1 MHLDKFNRTLIR
13 IKPEKNINCL
23 PIYIKDL
30 SLILDE
36 RKILSS
42 LNLSI
47 NSDDVT
53 VIMGPN
59 GAGKSIFLKI
69 LNGILT
75 PTSGCITWNNKKQ
88 FSDTLNTQAFVFQ
101 KPILLRRSVIANL
114 DYMDSVLG
122 NKKRIS
128 KDRLLKIVQLQK
140 QKNQPARMLS
150 LGEQQRLSLIRSL
163 MLRPNLL
170 LLDEPTANLDPA
182 STKIIEDIIL
192 NLKMMGIKIIFVTHN
207 ILQAKRI
214 ADDIIFLNE
223 GKMVEHLNKQ
233 EFFSNSKSIE
243 VQNMESRLTGGD
255 LHLNQKVDNETEND
269 LMSLLADDR
278 QNPEE
283 SYEDFND
290 KQIKKDF
297 INKAIDTLS
306 EREKTIIRLR
316 KFREKSITLD
326 ELGQK
331 LKISK
336 ERVRQIET
344 KALEKLKTT
353 IVEIS
358 QQNKEFFI

>member
-122 NKKRIS
+122 YKKKIS
-128 KDRLLKIVQLQK
+128 KDRLLEIVQLQK
-140 QKNQPARMLS
+140 QKNQLARMLS
-150 LGEQQRLSLIRSL
+150 LGEQQRLSLVRSL

-182 STKIIEDIIL
+182 STKIIEDIVL

-214 ADDIIFLNE
+214 ADDIIFLNK
-223 GKMVEHLNKQ
+223 GKMIEHLDKA

-243 VQNMESRLTGGD
+243 VQN
-255 LHLNQKVDNETEND
+255 
-269 LMSLLADDR
+269 
-278 QNPEE
+278 
-283 SYEDFND
+283 Y
-290 KQIKKDF
+290 
-297 INKAIDTLS
+297 
-306 EREKTIIRLR
+306 
-316 KFREKSITLD
+316 
-326 ELGQK
+326 
-331 LKISK
+331 LKGI
-336 ERVRQIET
+336 
-344 KALEKLKTT
+344 L
-353 IVEIS
+353 
-358 QQNKEFFI
+358 

>member
-1 MHLDKFNRTLIR
+1 MHLDKFNRTFIR

-23 PIYIKDL
+23 PICIKDL
-30 SLILDE
+30 SLIVDK

-122 NKKRIS
+122 NKKKIS

-243 VQNMESRLTGGD
+243 VQNY
-255 LHLNQKVDNETEND
+255 LNGI
-269 LMSLLADDR
+269 L
-278 QNPEE
+278 
-283 SYEDFND
+283 
-290 KQIKKDF
+290 
-297 INKAIDTLS
+297 
-306 EREKTIIRLR
+306 
-316 KFREKSITLD
+316 
-326 ELGQK
+326 
-331 LKISK
+331 
-336 ERVRQIET
+336 
-344 KALEKLKTT
+344 
-353 IVEIS
+353 
-358 QQNKEFFI
+358 

>member
-122 NKKRIS
+122 NKKKIS
-128 KDRLLKIVQLQK
+128 KDRLLKIVQLKK

-182 STKIIEDIIL
+182 STKIIEDIVL
-192 NLKMMGIKIIFVTHN
+192 NLKKMGIKIIFVTHN

-214 ADDIIFLNE
+214 ADEIIFLNE

-243 VQNMESRLTGGD
+243 VQNY
-255 LHLNQKVDNETEND
+255 LNGI
-269 LMSLLADDR
+269 L
-278 QNPEE
+278 
-283 SYEDFND
+283 
-290 KQIKKDF
+290 
-297 INKAIDTLS
+297 
-306 EREKTIIRLR
+306 
-316 KFREKSITLD
+316 
-326 ELGQK
+326 
-331 LKISK
+331 
-336 ERVRQIET
+336 
-344 KALEKLKTT
+344 
-353 IVEIS
+353 
-358 QQNKEFFI
+358 

>member
-47 NSDDVT
+47 NSDNVT

-122 NKKRIS
+122 YKKKIS
-128 KDRLLKIVQLQK
+128 KDRLLEIVQLKK

-243 VQNMESRLTGGD
+243 VQNY
-255 LHLNQKVDNETEND
+255 LNGI
-269 LMSLLADDR
+269 L
-278 QNPEE
+278 
-283 SYEDFND
+283 
-290 KQIKKDF
+290 
-297 INKAIDTLS
+297 
-306 EREKTIIRLR
+306 
-316 KFREKSITLD
+316 
-326 ELGQK
+326 
-331 LKISK
+331 
-336 ERVRQIET
+336 
-344 KALEKLKTT
+344 
-353 IVEIS
+353 
-358 QQNKEFFI
+358 

>member
-30 SLILDE
+30 CLTLDE

-122 NKKRIS
+122 NKKKIS
-128 KDRLLKIVQLQK
+128 KDRLLEIVQLKK

-243 VQNMESRLTGGD
+243 VQNY
-255 LHLNQKVDNETEND
+255 LNGI
-269 LMSLLADDR
+269 L
-278 QNPEE
+278 
-283 SYEDFND
+283 
-290 KQIKKDF
+290 
-297 INKAIDTLS
+297 
-306 EREKTIIRLR
+306 
-316 KFREKSITLD
+316 
-326 ELGQK
+326 
-331 LKISK
+331 
-336 ERVRQIET
+336 
-344 KALEKLKTT
+344 
-353 IVEIS
+353 
-358 QQNKEFFI
+358 

>member
-88 FSDTLNTQAFVFQ
+88 FSDTINTQAFVFQ

-122 NKKRIS
+122 YKKKTS
-128 KDRLLKIVQLQK
+128 KDRLLEIVQLKK

-150 LGEQQRLSLIRSL
+150 LGEQQRLSLVRSL

-214 ADDIIFLNE
+214 ADDIIFLNK
-223 GKMVEHLNKQ
+223 GKMVEHLGKK

-243 VQNMESRLTGGD
+243 VQNY
-255 LHLNQKVDNETEND
+255 LNGI
-269 LMSLLADDR
+269 L
-278 QNPEE
+278 
-283 SYEDFND
+283 
-290 KQIKKDF
+290 
-297 INKAIDTLS
+297 
-306 EREKTIIRLR
+306 
-316 KFREKSITLD
+316 
-326 ELGQK
+326 
-331 LKISK
+331 
-336 ERVRQIET
+336 
-344 KALEKLKTT
+344 
-353 IVEIS
+353 
-358 QQNKEFFI
+358 

>member
-122 NKKRIS
+122 YKKKIS
-128 KDRLLKIVQLQK
+128 KDRLLEIVQLQK

-150 LGEQQRLSLIRSL
+150 LGEQQRLSLVRSL

-182 STKIIEDIIL
+182 STKIIEDIVL

-243 VQNMESRLTGGD
+243 VQNY
-255 LHLNQKVDNETEND
+255 LNGI
-269 LMSLLADDR
+269 L
-278 QNPEE
+278 
-283 SYEDFND
+283 
-290 KQIKKDF
+290 
-297 INKAIDTLS
+297 
-306 EREKTIIRLR
+306 
-316 KFREKSITLD
+316 
-326 ELGQK
+326 
-331 LKISK
+331 
-336 ERVRQIET
+336 
-344 KALEKLKTT
+344 
-353 IVEIS
+353 
-358 QQNKEFFI
+358 

>member
-23 PIYIKDL
+23 PIFIKDL
-30 SLILDE
+30 TLILDN
-36 RKILSS
+36 RKKLSS

-122 NKKRIS
+122 YKKKIS
-128 KDRLLKIVQLQK
+128 KDRLLEIVQLKK

-150 LGEQQRLSLIRSL
+150 LGEQQRLSLVRSL

-214 ADDIIFLNE
+214 ADEIIFLNE

-243 VQNMESRLTGGD
+243 VQNY
-255 LHLNQKVDNETEND
+255 LNGI
-269 LMSLLADDR
+269 L
-278 QNPEE
+278 
-283 SYEDFND
+283 
-290 KQIKKDF
+290 
-297 INKAIDTLS
+297 
-306 EREKTIIRLR
+306 
-316 KFREKSITLD
+316 
-326 ELGQK
+326 
-331 LKISK
+331 
-336 ERVRQIET
+336 
-344 KALEKLKTT
+344 
-353 IVEIS
+353 
-358 QQNKEFFI
+358 

>member
-122 NKKRIS
+122 NKKKIS
-128 KDRLLKIVQLQK
+128 KDRLLEIVQLQK

-182 STKIIEDIIL
+182 STKIIEDIVL
-192 NLKMMGIKIIFVTHN
+192 NLKKMGIKIIFVTHN

-243 VQNMESRLTGGD
+243 VQNY
-255 LHLNQKVDNETEND
+255 LNGI
-269 LMSLLADDR
+269 L
-278 QNPEE
+278 
-283 SYEDFND
+283 
-290 KQIKKDF
+290 
-297 INKAIDTLS
+297 
-306 EREKTIIRLR
+306 
-316 KFREKSITLD
+316 
-326 ELGQK
+326 
-331 LKISK
+331 
-336 ERVRQIET
+336 
-344 KALEKLKTT
+344 
-353 IVEIS
+353 
-358 QQNKEFFI
+358 

>member
-59 GAGKSIFLKI
+59 GAGKSLFLKI

-122 NKKRIS
+122 YKKKIS

-214 ADDIIFLNE
+214 ADEIIFLNE

-243 VQNMESRLTGGD
+243 VQNY
-255 LHLNQKVDNETEND
+255 LNGI
-269 LMSLLADDR
+269 L
-278 QNPEE
+278 
-283 SYEDFND
+283 
-290 KQIKKDF
+290 
-297 INKAIDTLS
+297 
-306 EREKTIIRLR
+306 
-316 KFREKSITLD
+316 
-326 ELGQK
+326 
-331 LKISK
+331 
-336 ERVRQIET
+336 
-344 KALEKLKTT
+344 
-353 IVEIS
+353 
-358 QQNKEFFI
+358 

>member
-114 DYMDSVLG
+114 DYIDSVLG
-122 NKKRIS
+122 YKKKIS

-140 QKNQPARMLS
+140 QKNHPARMLS

-163 MLRPNLL
+163 MLSPNLL

-192 NLKMMGIKIIFVTHN
+192 NLKLMGIKIIFVTHN

-243 VQNMESRLTGGD
+243 VQNY
-255 LHLNQKVDNETEND
+255 LNGI
-269 LMSLLADDR
+269 L
-278 QNPEE
+278 
-283 SYEDFND
+283 
-290 KQIKKDF
+290 
-297 INKAIDTLS
+297 
-306 EREKTIIRLR
+306 
-316 KFREKSITLD
+316 
-326 ELGQK
+326 
-331 LKISK
+331 
-336 ERVRQIET
+336 
-344 KALEKLKTT
+344 
-353 IVEIS
+353 
-358 QQNKEFFI
+358 

>member
-13 IKPEKNINCL
+13 IKPEKNITCL
-23 PIYIKDL
+23 PICIKDL

-36 RKILSS
+36 RKILSN

-122 NKKRIS
+122 YKKKIS
-128 KDRLLKIVQLQK
+128 KDRLLEIVQLQK

-182 STKIIEDIIL
+182 STKIIEDIVL
-192 NLKMMGIKIIFVTHN
+192 NLKKMGIKIIFVTHN

-223 GKMVEHLNKQ
+223 GKMVEHLDKQ

-243 VQNMESRLTGGD
+243 VQNY
-255 LHLNQKVDNETEND
+255 LNGI
-269 LMSLLADDR
+269 L
-278 QNPEE
+278 
-283 SYEDFND
+283 
-290 KQIKKDF
+290 
-297 INKAIDTLS
+297 
-306 EREKTIIRLR
+306 
-316 KFREKSITLD
+316 
-326 ELGQK
+326 
-331 LKISK
+331 
-336 ERVRQIET
+336 
-344 KALEKLKTT
+344 
-353 IVEIS
+353 
-358 QQNKEFFI
+358 

>member
-59 GAGKSIFLKI
+59 GAGKSLFLKI

-122 NKKRIS
+122 YKKKIS
-128 KDRLLKIVQLQK
+128 KDRLLEIVQLKK

-243 VQNMESRLTGGD
+243 VQNY
-255 LHLNQKVDNETEND
+255 LNGI
-269 LMSLLADDR
+269 L
-278 QNPEE
+278 
-283 SYEDFND
+283 
-290 KQIKKDF
+290 
-297 INKAIDTLS
+297 
-306 EREKTIIRLR
+306 
-316 KFREKSITLD
+316 
-326 ELGQK
+326 
-331 LKISK
+331 
-336 ERVRQIET
+336 
-344 KALEKLKTT
+344 
-353 IVEIS
+353 
-358 QQNKEFFI
+358 

>member
-1 MHLDKFNRTLIR
+1 M
-13 IKPEKNINCL
+13 
-23 PIYIKDL
+23 
-30 SLILDE
+30 DE

-59 GAGKSIFLKI
+59 GAGKSTFLKI

-122 NKKRIS
+122 YKKKIS
-128 KDRLLKIVQLQK
+128 KDRLLEIVQLKK
-140 QKNQPARMLS
+140 QKSQPARMLS
-150 LGEQQRLSLIRSL
+150 LGEQQRLSLVRSL

-214 ADDIIFLNE
+214 ADEIIFLNE

-243 VQNMESRLTGGD
+243 VQNY
-255 LHLNQKVDNETEND
+255 LNGI
-269 LMSLLADDR
+269 L
-278 QNPEE
+278 
-283 SYEDFND
+283 
-290 KQIKKDF
+290 
-297 INKAIDTLS
+297 
-306 EREKTIIRLR
+306 
-316 KFREKSITLD
+316 
-326 ELGQK
+326 
-331 LKISK
+331 
-336 ERVRQIET
+336 
-344 KALEKLKTT
+344 
-353 IVEIS
+353 
-358 QQNKEFFI
+358 

>member
-42 LNLSI
+42 LNFSI

-114 DYMDSVLG
+114 DYMGFVLG
-122 NKKRIS
+122 YKKKIS
-128 KDRLLKIVQLQK
+128 KDRLLEIVQLQK

-163 MLRPNLL
+163 MVRPNLL

-182 STKIIEDIIL
+182 STKIIEDIVL
-192 NLKMMGIKIIFVTHN
+192 NLKKMGIKIIFVTHN

-214 ADDIIFLNE
+214 ADDIIFLNK
-223 GKMVEHLNKQ
+223 GKMVAHLGKK

-243 VQNMESRLTGGD
+243 VQNY
-255 LHLNQKVDNETEND
+255 LNGI
-269 LMSLLADDR
+269 L
-278 QNPEE
+278 
-283 SYEDFND
+283 
-290 KQIKKDF
+290 
-297 INKAIDTLS
+297 
-306 EREKTIIRLR
+306 
-316 KFREKSITLD
+316 
-326 ELGQK
+326 
-331 LKISK
+331 
-336 ERVRQIET
+336 
-344 KALEKLKTT
+344 
-353 IVEIS
+353 
-358 QQNKEFFI
+358 

>member
-75 PTSGCITWNNKKQ
+75 PTSGCIKWNNKKQ

-182 STKIIEDIIL
+182 STKIIEDIVL

-214 ADDIIFLNE
+214 ADEIIFLNE

-233 EFFSNSKSIE
+233 DFFSNSKSIE
-243 VQNMESRLTGGD
+243 VQNY
-255 LHLNQKVDNETEND
+255 LNG
-269 LMSLLADDR
+269 
-278 QNPEE
+278 
-283 SYEDFND
+283 
-290 KQIKKDF
+290 
-297 INKAIDTLS
+297 
-306 EREKTIIRLR
+306 II
-316 KFREKSITLD
+316 
-326 ELGQK
+326 
-331 LKISK
+331 
-336 ERVRQIET
+336 
-344 KALEKLKTT
+344 
-353 IVEIS
+353 
-358 QQNKEFFI
+358 

>member
-23 PIYIKDL
+23 PICIKDL
-30 SLILDE
+30 SLIVDK

-122 NKKRIS
+122 YKKKIS
-128 KDRLLKIVQLQK
+128 KDRLLEIVQLKK

-243 VQNMESRLTGGD
+243 VQNY
-255 LHLNQKVDNETEND
+255 LNGI
-269 LMSLLADDR
+269 L
-278 QNPEE
+278 
-283 SYEDFND
+283 
-290 KQIKKDF
+290 
-297 INKAIDTLS
+297 
-306 EREKTIIRLR
+306 
-316 KFREKSITLD
+316 
-326 ELGQK
+326 
-331 LKISK
+331 
-336 ERVRQIET
+336 
-344 KALEKLKTT
+344 
-353 IVEIS
+353 
-358 QQNKEFFI
+358 

>member
-30 SLILDE
+30 SFILDE

-42 LNLSI
+42 LNLYI

-88 FSDTLNTQAFVFQ
+88 FSDTLNSQAFVFQ

-114 DYMDSVLG
+114 DYMGFVLG
-122 NKKRIS
+122 YKKKIS
-128 KDRLLKIVQLQK
+128 KDRLLEIVQLQK

-163 MLRPNLL
+163 MVRPNLL

-223 GKMVEHLNKQ
+223 GKMVAHLGKK

-243 VQNMESRLTGGD
+243 VQNY
-255 LHLNQKVDNETEND
+255 LNGI
-269 LMSLLADDR
+269 L
-278 QNPEE
+278 
-283 SYEDFND
+283 
-290 KQIKKDF
+290 
-297 INKAIDTLS
+297 
-306 EREKTIIRLR
+306 
-316 KFREKSITLD
+316 
-326 ELGQK
+326 
-331 LKISK
+331 
-336 ERVRQIET
+336 
-344 KALEKLKTT
+344 
-353 IVEIS
+353 
-358 QQNKEFFI
+358 

>member
-114 DYMDSVLG
+114 DYMGIVLG
-122 NKKRIS
+122 YKKKIS
-128 KDRLLKIVQLQK
+128 KDRLLEIVQLQK

-182 STKIIEDIIL
+182 STKIIEDIVL

-214 ADDIIFLNE
+214 ADDIIFLNK

-243 VQNMESRLTGGD
+243 VQN
-255 LHLNQKVDNETEND
+255 
-269 LMSLLADDR
+269 
-278 QNPEE
+278 
-283 SYEDFND
+283 Y
-290 KQIKKDF
+290 
-297 INKAIDTLS
+297 
-306 EREKTIIRLR
+306 
-316 KFREKSITLD
+316 
-326 ELGQK
+326 
-331 LKISK
+331 LKGI
-336 ERVRQIET
+336 
-344 KALEKLKTT
+344 L
-353 IVEIS
+353 
-358 QQNKEFFI
+358 

>member
-42 LNLSI
+42 LNFSI

-75 PTSGCITWNNKKQ
+75 PTSGCITWNHKKQ

-114 DYMDSVLG
+114 DYIDSVLG
-122 NKKRIS
+122 YKKKIS
-128 KDRLLKIVQLQK
+128 KDRLLEIVQLKK

-214 ADDIIFLNE
+214 ADEIIFLNE
-223 GKMVEHLNKQ
+223 GKMVEHLGKQ

-243 VQNMESRLTGGD
+243 VQNY
-255 LHLNQKVDNETEND
+255 LNGI
-269 LMSLLADDR
+269 L
-278 QNPEE
+278 
-283 SYEDFND
+283 
-290 KQIKKDF
+290 
-297 INKAIDTLS
+297 
-306 EREKTIIRLR
+306 
-316 KFREKSITLD
+316 
-326 ELGQK
+326 
-331 LKISK
+331 
-336 ERVRQIET
+336 
-344 KALEKLKTT
+344 
-353 IVEIS
+353 
-358 QQNKEFFI
+358 

>member
-1 MHLDKFNRTLIR
+1 MHLDKFNKTLIR
-13 IKPEKNINCL
+13 IKPEKNRNCL
-23 PIYIKDL
+23 PICIKDL
-30 SLILDE
+30 SFFLDE
-36 RKILSS
+36 KKILSS
-42 LNLSI
+42 INLSI

-75 PTSGCITWNNKKQ
+75 PTSGCITWNGKKQ
-88 FSDTLNTQAFVFQ
+88 FSETLNMQAFIFQ

-122 NKKRIS
+122 YKKKIS
-128 KDRLLKIVQLQK
+128 KDRLLEIVQLKK

-182 STKIIEDIIL
+182 STKIMEDIIL

-214 ADDIIFLNE
+214 ADEIIFLNE

-243 VQNMESRLTGGD
+243 VQNY
-255 LHLNQKVDNETEND
+255 LNGI
-269 LMSLLADDR
+269 L
-278 QNPEE
+278 
-283 SYEDFND
+283 
-290 KQIKKDF
+290 
-297 INKAIDTLS
+297 
-306 EREKTIIRLR
+306 
-316 KFREKSITLD
+316 
-326 ELGQK
+326 
-331 LKISK
+331 
-336 ERVRQIET
+336 
-344 KALEKLKTT
+344 
-353 IVEIS
+353 
-358 QQNKEFFI
+358 

>member
-1 MHLDKFNRTLIR
+1 MHLDKFNRTLTR
-13 IKPEKNINCL
+13 IKPKKNINCL

-59 GAGKSIFLKI
+59 GAGKSILLKI

-122 NKKRIS
+122 YKKKIS
-128 KDRLLKIVQLQK
+128 KDSLLKIVQLKK

-150 LGEQQRLSLIRSL
+150 LGEQQRLSLVRSL
-163 MLRPNLL
+163 MLRPNIL

-243 VQNMESRLTGGD
+243 VQNY
-255 LHLNQKVDNETEND
+255 LNGI
-269 LMSLLADDR
+269 L
-278 QNPEE
+278 
-283 SYEDFND
+283 
-290 KQIKKDF
+290 
-297 INKAIDTLS
+297 
-306 EREKTIIRLR
+306 
-316 KFREKSITLD
+316 
-326 ELGQK
+326 
-331 LKISK
+331 
-336 ERVRQIET
+336 
-344 KALEKLKTT
+344 
-353 IVEIS
+353 
-358 QQNKEFFI
+358 

>member
-23 PIYIKDL
+23 PIGIKDL
-30 SLILDE
+30 SLIVDE

-114 DYMDSVLG
+114 DYMDSVLEY
-122 NKKRIS
+122 KKKIS
-128 KDRLLKIVQLQK
+128 KDRLLEIVQLQK

-182 STKIIEDIIL
+182 STKIIEDIVL
-192 NLKMMGIKIIFVTHN
+192 NLKKMGIKIIFVTHN

-214 ADDIIFLNE
+214 ADEIIFLNE

-243 VQNMESRLTGGD
+243 VQNY
-255 LHLNQKVDNETEND
+255 LNGI
-269 LMSLLADDR
+269 L
-278 QNPEE
+278 
-283 SYEDFND
+283 
-290 KQIKKDF
+290 
-297 INKAIDTLS
+297 
-306 EREKTIIRLR
+306 
-316 KFREKSITLD
+316 
-326 ELGQK
+326 
-331 LKISK
+331 
-336 ERVRQIET
+336 
-344 KALEKLKTT
+344 
-353 IVEIS
+353 
-358 QQNKEFFI
+358 

>member
-114 DYMDSVLG
+114 DYMASVLG
-122 NKKRIS
+122 YKKKIS

-214 ADDIIFLNE
+214 ADEIIFLNE

-243 VQNMESRLTGGD
+243 VQNY
-255 LHLNQKVDNETEND
+255 LNGI
-269 LMSLLADDR
+269 L
-278 QNPEE
+278 
-283 SYEDFND
+283 
-290 KQIKKDF
+290 
-297 INKAIDTLS
+297 
-306 EREKTIIRLR
+306 
-316 KFREKSITLD
+316 
-326 ELGQK
+326 
-331 LKISK
+331 
-336 ERVRQIET
+336 
-344 KALEKLKTT
+344 
-353 IVEIS
+353 
-358 QQNKEFFI
+358 

>member
-1 MHLDKFNRTLIR
+1 MHLDKFNRTLTK

-47 NSDDVT
+47 NSNDVT

-59 GAGKSIFLKI
+59 GAGKSLFLKI

-122 NKKRIS
+122 YKKKIS
-128 KDRLLKIVQLQK
+128 KDRLLEIVQLKK

-150 LGEQQRLSLIRSL
+150 LGEQQRLSLVRSL

-214 ADDIIFLNE
+214 ADEIIFLNE

-243 VQNMESRLTGGD
+243 VQN
-255 LHLNQKVDNETEND
+255 
-269 LMSLLADDR
+269 
-278 QNPEE
+278 
-283 SYEDFND
+283 Y
-290 KQIKKDF
+290 
-297 INKAIDTLS
+297 
-306 EREKTIIRLR
+306 
-316 KFREKSITLD
+316 
-326 ELGQK
+326 
-331 LKISK
+331 LKGI
-336 ERVRQIET
+336 
-344 KALEKLKTT
+344 L
-353 IVEIS
+353 
-358 QQNKEFFI
+358 

>member
-30 SLILDE
+30 CLNLDE

-122 NKKRIS
+122 YKKKIS
-128 KDRLLKIVQLQK
+128 KDRLLEIVQLKK

-214 ADDIIFLNE
+214 ADEIIFLNE

-243 VQNMESRLTGGD
+243 VQNY
-255 LHLNQKVDNETEND
+255 LNGI
-269 LMSLLADDR
+269 L
-278 QNPEE
+278 
-283 SYEDFND
+283 
-290 KQIKKDF
+290 
-297 INKAIDTLS
+297 
-306 EREKTIIRLR
+306 
-316 KFREKSITLD
+316 
-326 ELGQK
+326 
-331 LKISK
+331 
-336 ERVRQIET
+336 
-344 KALEKLKTT
+344 
-353 IVEIS
+353 
-358 QQNKEFFI
+358 